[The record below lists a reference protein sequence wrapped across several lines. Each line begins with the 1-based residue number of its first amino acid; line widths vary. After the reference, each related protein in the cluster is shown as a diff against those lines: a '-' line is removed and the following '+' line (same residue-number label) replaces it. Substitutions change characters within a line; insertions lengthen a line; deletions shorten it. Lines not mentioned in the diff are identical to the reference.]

1 MIVPHVRKEERAR
14 DQVKRYGAYGGIGS
28 LAQDIAKLKVV
39 RTETAIR

>member
-1 MIVPHVRKEERAR
+1 VIVPRVRMEERAR
-14 DQVKRYGAYGGIGS
+14 DRIRIYGAYGGVGS